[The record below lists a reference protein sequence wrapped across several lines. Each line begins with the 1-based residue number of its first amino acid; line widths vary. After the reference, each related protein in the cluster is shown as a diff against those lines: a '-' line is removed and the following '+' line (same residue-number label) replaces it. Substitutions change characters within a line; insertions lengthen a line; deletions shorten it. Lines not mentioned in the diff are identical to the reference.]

1 MFVPRFCLL
10 PPPAAFEQ
18 KNLRDASMEPLS
30 SCQSFAIAAQIRE
43 REAQQVEFLFQ
54 VSATF
59 SPLCVRVC
67 VLHRRLDSSLLVDV
81 DPVILTDVGPWYY
94 TRPLVIHSVKKCTI
108 IWWNHNLDH
117 IFLAAG
123 NFIRVEQLVE
133 ITSWWKCIK
142 YVHDKRLR
150 IPRQHFVLFIEKKER
165 RKKLFPATYST
176 VKQDQKDVPASLGL
190 IWFISRIFPSI
201 HTHTHTY
208 PYPFST
214 IFVFSFLGDFSFCR
228 FLLGCWTAGEKG
240 CALFNQSDRGPS
252 SGSWNTIFRLR

>member
-214 IFVFSFLGDFSFCR
+214 IFVFSFLGDFSFFFSLPFGMLDGR
-228 FLLGCWTAGEKG
+228 RKG
-240 CALFNQSDRGPS
+240 MRV
-252 SGSWNTIFRLR
+252 I